1 MGGKHGDLEGFML
14 PAILGEVRTSWKGRL
29 EDVRAECTRLESAL
43 KSAGKGEMSRRRRM
57 AVALTGLVFALSACA
72 GPGEQKKV
80 MMDDQQVL
88 ARAGEI
94 VQQTLGAMSPK
105 PTPKRDGRYGAG
117 ACLADPG
124 KSDRQQVHISYRLEG
139 VPGSAGRQL
148 VREARDAW
156 VERGFKFTSDTSDGD
171 WSDPGTAV
179 HMATVPDDYWLTISN
194 SVTDRAT
201 GDGTAVLTVT
211 SPCYFPTP
219 GESASPSPQALSADG
234 ASLQRA
240 LGHSSRIHDSLRV
253 RHAAASG
260 AELRTIEH
268 EGATYVHH
276 AWSTE
281 PLPEDRAARA
291 MARAHGYLEGAGWR
305 VRSVPGRLVAL
316 NPADEVAAQLA
327 RADHG
332 GLNVGI
338 TGPTTPVLHGSASV

>member
-1 MGGKHGDLEGFML
+1 
-14 PAILGEVRTSWKGRL
+14 
-29 EDVRAECTRLESAL
+29 
-43 KSAGKGEMSRRRRM
+43 MSRRRRM
-57 AVALTGLVFALSACA
+57 AVALTGLVFALAACA

-88 ARAGEI
+88 ARAEEI
-94 VQQTLGAMSPK
+94 VQQTLGGMSPK

-117 ACLADPG
+117 ACLADSG
-124 KSDRQQVHISYRLEG
+124 KSGRQQVHISYRLEG

-148 VREARDAW
+148 VRQARDAW
-156 VERGFKFTSDTSDGD
+156 VERGYKFTSDTSDGD

-194 SVTDRAT
+194 SVTDRVT

-211 SPCYFPTP
+211 SPCYFPTS
-219 GESASPSPQALSADG
+219 GASTSASPQVLSADE
-234 ASLQRA
+234 AAQQSVLA
-240 LGHSSRIHDSLRV
+240 HSSRIYDALRV
-253 RHAAASG
+253 PHSPAGG
-260 AELRTIEH
+260 AELRTVEH

-316 NPADEVAAQLA
+316 DPADEVTAQVA

-338 TGPTTPVLHGSASV
+338 TGPATPVLHRSGSAPA